1 MALLIIIFLL
11 AVGLSLHSDY
21 ENIIRKI
28 SKVRDVNKQNRLL
41 KSAELK
47 KNISTILLV
56 VVLIMTIYQMM
67 TL

>member
-11 AVGLSLHSDY
+11 AVGISLHSDY

-28 SKVRDVNKQNRLL
+28 WKVSDVNKQNRLL